1 MGPMSDQ
8 SKQQELKKKR
18 LAEQLRQNLKRR
30 KGQSRATRNGKAD
43 QTSGLPAV
51 HEDESHN
58 NLDINSG
65 DSSGGNQSD

>member
-1 MGPMSDQ
+1 MSDQ

-51 HEDESHN
+51 HEEESHN
-58 NLDINSG
+58 NLGVSSG
-65 DSSGGNQSD
+65 DSSGGNKSD

>member
-1 MGPMSDQ
+1 MSDQ

-51 HEDESHN
+51 REDESHK
-58 NLDINSG
+58 NLDVNSG

>member
-1 MGPMSDQ
+1 MGLMSEQ
-8 SKQQELKKKR
+8 TTQQELKKKR

-51 HEDESHN
+51 HEGDDPN
-58 NLDINSG
+58 NSD
-65 DSSGGNQSD
+65 GNQTD